1 MKDVAKALAEL
12 ISATKCA
19 AGKAADDPS
28 MFQLKS
34 AAKVR
39 RYKYYSPFST
49 FCHASRGQNSVINTP
64 SRQLAVIN
72 LSLKL

>member
-39 RYKYYSPFST
+39 LSKTLLHDINIILPFPHS
-49 FCHASRGQNSVINTP
+49 
-64 SRQLAVIN
+64 
-72 LSLKL
+72 LSCLKRTELGNKHSI